1 MSRIYCRALIK
12 LKYSIY
18 LSQLWNVRNYTK
30 EEMLKRK
37 LSLANLYIIAQNSYK
52 SSPKHEEERGNGM
65 ASASRER
72 VEEV

>member
-1 MSRIYCRALIK
+1 
-12 LKYSIY
+12 
-18 LSQLWNVRNYTK
+18 
-30 EEMLKRK
+30 MLKRK
-37 LSLANLYIIAQNSYK
+37 LSLANLYIITQNSYK